1 MLWAVK
7 KHAVIVALAGG
18 LGGLPLQDLRADPQI
33 DSSYNTYGYPGLID
47 MPAAHSRPDGELAF
61 TSSYFA
67 GQLRNTLTFQMLPRL
82 SGSFRYSVL
91 QDVRINPGGAI
102 ENSRFDRSFS
112 LHFRFA
118 DETRWRPAMAVGL
131 NDFLGTGT
139 YSSEYFVATKTLG
152 DRVRVTGGIGWGRLA
167 GVGEFRNPL
176 SLFVP
181 DLDGRSGRS
190 ADLGGRVNS
199 DQLFSGD
206 AALFGGIQWQVT
218 DKLTLSAEH
227 SSDANP
233 SETPSAFDRDIP
245 LNFGASY
252 QVRPGVSVSGHWLY
266 GSELGVQLSMALNPK
281 EPPRGSGL
289 DPAPPPV
296 VPRTGDPADD
306 LGWETQVPDGPAL
319 RGRVARTLAGQ
330 GIGLHGFVLEG
341 DTARLEI
348 ENKTYPRNAQAI
360 GRTARS
366 LTGVLPARI
375 GRLIIAPVTNGV
387 AGAQVEIARGDM
399 ETLEHDLQNT
409 WQSYKRARITAAEGT
424 IPARAGRYPN
434 FDWSLKP
441 YLTPSF
447 FDPDDPVRADLGA
460 ELTARLEPVRGLEF
474 SGGFRKKAVG
484 NLDES
489 TRPSDSVLPRVRSEF
504 NIYDREGDPS
514 ITHLTGAYF
523 FKPGR
528 DLYGRVSAGYLEPMF
543 GGVSGEIL
551 WKPVDS
557 PFAIGIEANYVQQR
571 DFDQLWGFRD
581 YDVATGHVSAYWD
594 LGNGFH
600 TQLDVGRYLAKD
612 WGATLSV
619 DREFENGWR
628 VGAFATLTDVPFSR
642 FGEGSFDKGIR
653 ITIPISWVSGQPTRD
668 DYTTTIRPVTRDGG
682 ARLEVDG
689 RLYDRVRPLHKP
701 ELSDGWGRFWR

>member
-1 MLWAVK
+1 MLFGGKKYAAV
-7 KHAVIVALAGG
+7 VVLAGC
-18 LGGLPLQDLRADPQI
+18 LGGLCPESAHAEPKI
-33 DSSYNTYGYPGLID
+33 DTRYNSYGYPGLID

-61 TSSYFA
+61 SSSYFA

-82 SGSFRYSVL
+82 SGSFRYAAL
-91 QDVRINPGGAI
+91 QDVRINPGGVI

-118 DETRWRPAMAVGL
+118 DEAHWRPAMAVGL
-131 NDFLGTGT
+131 NDFLGTGI
-139 YSSEYFVATKTLG
+139 YSSEYVVATKTFG

-167 GVGEFRNPL
+167 GVGGFRNPL
-176 SLFVP
+176 SLLLP
-181 DLDGRSGRS
+181 DLDGRSGRTAS
-190 ADLGGRVNS
+190 FGGRVNS

-206 AALFGGIQWQVT
+206 AALFGGLQWQAT
-218 DKLTLSAEH
+218 DKLTLTAEY

-233 SETPSAFDRDIP
+233 SEVPSAFDRDIP
-245 LNFGASY
+245 LNFGAAY
-252 QVRPGVSVSGHWLY
+252 QVRPGVSVAGRWLY
-266 GSELGVQLSMALNPK
+266 GSELGVQLTMALNPK
-281 EPPRGSGL
+281 TPKSGSGS

-296 VPRTGDPADD
+296 VPRTGD
-306 LGWETQVPDGPAL
+306 LGWGTQAQDGPAL
-319 RGRVARTLAGQ
+319 RGQVARALEGQ
-330 GIGLHGFVLEG
+330 GIGLHGFVIEG

-348 ENKTYPRNAQAI
+348 ENKTYSRNAQAI

-366 LTGVLPARI
+366 LTGVLPPRI
-375 GRLIIAPVTNGV
+375 ERFVIAPVTNGV
-387 AGAQVEIARGDM
+387 PGAQVEIARGDL
-399 ETLEHDLQNT
+399 EALEHDLQNT
-409 WQSYKRARITAAEGT
+409 WQSYKRARITPADGT
-424 IPARAGRYPN
+424 IPVRPGRYPE

-447 FDPDDPVRADLGA
+447 FDPDDPVRADFGA
-460 ELTARLEPVRGLEF
+460 EIKARFEPVRGLEF
-474 SGGFRKKAVG
+474 SGTVRKKVVG
-484 NLDES
+484 NLDDS

-504 NIYDREGDPS
+504 NIYDREGDPA
-514 ITHLTGAYF
+514 ITNLSGAYF

-528 DLYGRVSAGYLEPMF
+528 NLYGRVSAGYLEQMF

-557 PFAIGIEANYVQQR
+557 PFAIGVEANYVQQR

-581 YDVATGHVSAYWD
+581 YGVATGHVSAYWD

-600 TQLDVGRYLAKD
+600 TQVDVGRYLAKD
-612 WGATLSV
+612 WGATLTV

-653 ITIPISWVSGQPTRD
+653 ITIPISWISGQPTRD

-682 ARLEVDG
+682 ARLDVEG

>member
-1 MLWAVK
+1 MLTGCRKYA
-7 KHAVIVALAGG
+7 ATIALAGC
-18 LGGLPLQDLRADPQI
+18 LGGLPLQQDLRAEPRI
-33 DSSYNTYGYPGLID
+33 ESSYNTYGYPGLID

-82 SGSFRYSVL
+82 SGSFRYSAL
-91 QDVRINPGGAI
+91 EDVRINPGGVI
-102 ENSRFDRSFS
+102 ENKRFDRSFS

-118 DETRWRPAMAVGL
+118 DETHWRPAMAVGL
-131 NDFLGTGT
+131 NDFLGTGI
-139 YSSEYFVATKTLG
+139 YSSEYVVATKTFG

-176 SLFVP
+176 SFVFP
-181 DLDGRSGRS
+181 GLDGRPTRTP
-190 ADLGGRVNS
+190 DGGGQVNS

-206 AALFGGIQWQVT
+206 AAFFGGIAWQAT
-218 DKLTLSAEH
+218 DKLTLTAEY

-233 SETPSAFDRDIP
+233 VETPSAFRRDIP
-245 LNFGASY
+245 LNFGAAY
-252 QVRPGVSVSGHWLY
+252 KVRPGVTVSGHWLY
-266 GSELGVQLSMALNPK
+266 GTELGVQLSMALNPK

-296 VPRTGDPADD
+296 VPRTAD
-306 LGWETQVPDGPAL
+306 LGWSGQLNEDGPAL
-319 RGRVARTLAGQ
+319 RHRVRAALDGQ
-330 GIGLHGFVLEG
+330 GVGLHGFVLEG
-341 DTARLEI
+341 NTARLEI
-348 ENKTYPRNAQAI
+348 ENRTYPRNAQAI
-360 GRTARS
+360 GRTARL
-366 LTGVLPARI
+366 LTGVLPSRI
-375 GRLIIAPVTNGV
+375 ERFVIVPLTDGV
-387 AGAQVEIARGDM
+387 AGAQIEIARGDM

-409 WQSYKRARITAAEGT
+409 WQSYKRARITPADGT
-424 IPARAGRYPN
+424 IPARAGRYPA
-434 FDWSLKP
+434 FDWSVQP

-447 FDPDDPVRADLGA
+447 FDPDEPVRADLGA
-460 ELTARLEPVRGLEF
+460 ELTAWYEPVRGLKF
-474 SGGFRKKAVG
+474 SGGVRKKVVG

-489 TRPSDSVLPRVRSEF
+489 TRASDSVLPRVRSEF
-504 NIYDREGDPS
+504 NIYDREGDPA
-514 ITHLTGAYF
+514 ITHLTGAYY

-551 WKPVDS
+551 WKPLDS
-557 PFAIGIEANYVQQR
+557 PFAIGLEANYVRQR
-571 DFDQLWGFRD
+571 DFDQLWGFRS

-628 VGAFATLTDVPFSR
+628 IGAFATLTDVPFDR

-689 RLYDRVRPLHKP
+689 RLYEQVRPLHKQ

>member
-1 MLWAVK
+1 MVSGMK

-18 LGGLPLQDLRADPQI
+18 LGGLPLQDLRADPKI

-82 SGSFRYSVL
+82 SGSFRYSAL
-91 QDVRINPGGAI
+91 EDVRINPVGAI
-102 ENSRFDRSFS
+102 ESKRFDRSFS

-118 DETRWRPAMAVGL
+118 DETPRRPAMAVGL
-131 NDFLGTGT
+131 NDFLGTGI
-139 YSSEYFVATKTLG
+139 YSSEYLVATKTFG

-167 GVGEFRNPL
+167 GVGGFRNPL
-176 SLFVP
+176 SLLFP
-181 DLDGRSGRS
+181 ALEGRSGEV
-190 ADLGGRVNS
+190 ANFGGQVNS

-206 AALFGGIQWQVT
+206 AALFGGLQWQVT
-218 DKLTLSAEH
+218 DKITLTAEY
-227 SSDANP
+227 SSDAYP
-233 SETPSAFDRDIP
+233 SEVPSAFDRDIP
-245 LNFGASY
+245 LNFGAAY
-252 QVRPGVSVSGHWLY
+252 QVRPGVSVAGHWLY
-266 GSELGVQLSMALNPK
+266 GSELGVQLTMALNPK
-281 EPPRGSGL
+281 TPKAGSGR
-289 DPAPPPV
+289 DSAPPPV
-296 VPRTGDPADD
+296 VPRTVD
-306 LGWETQVPDGPAL
+306 LGWSAQAQDGPAL
-319 RGRVARTLAGQ
+319 RGRVARALEGQ
-330 GIGLHGFVLEG
+330 GIGLHGLVLEG

-366 LTGVLPARI
+366 LTGVLPHHIERFV
-375 GRLIIAPVTNGV
+375 IAPVTSGV
-387 AGAQVEIARGDM
+387 PGAQVEIARGDM

-409 WQSYKRARITAAEGT
+409 WQSYKRARITPAEGT
-424 IPARAGRYPN
+424 IPARTGRYPN

-441 YLTPSF
+441 YLVPSF

-460 ELTARLEPVRGLEF
+460 ELKARFEPVRGLEF
-474 SGGFRKKAVG
+474 SGAIRKKVVG

-489 TRPSDSVLPRVRSEF
+489 TRVSDSVMQRVRSDF
-504 NIYDREGDPS
+504 NIYDREGDPA
-514 ITHLTGAYF
+514 ITNLSGAYF
-523 FKPGR
+523 FKPGQN
-528 DLYGRVSAGYLEPMF
+528 LYGRVSAGYLEPMY

-557 PFAIGIEANYVQQR
+557 PFAIGVETNYVKQR
-571 DFDQLWGFRD
+571 DFDQLWGFQD

-594 LGNGFH
+594 IGNGFH
-600 TQLDVGRYLAKD
+600 TQVDVGRYLAGD

-628 VGAFATLTDVPFSR
+628 VGAFATKTDVSSSE

-653 ITIPISWVSGQPTRD
+653 ITIPVSWVSGEPTRD

-689 RLYDRVRPLHKP
+689 RLYERVRPLHKP

>member
-1 MLWAVK
+1 M
-7 KHAVIVALAGG
+7 AGC
-18 LGGLPLQDLRADPQI
+18 PCTTCAPIRRI

-82 SGSFRYSVL
+82 SGSFRYSAL
-91 QDVRINPGGAI
+91 AGCPHQSRRAI
-102 ENSRFDRSFS
+102 ENSASTAV
-112 LHFRFA
+112 FRCISA
-118 DETRWRPAMAVGL
+118 LPMRAPWRPAMAVGL
-131 NDFLGTGT
+131 NDFLGTGI
-139 YSSEYFVATKTLG
+139 YSSEYVVATKTFG
-152 DRVRVTGGIGWGRLA
+152 EQIRVTGGIGWGRLA

-176 SLFVP
+176 SLLIPGWTTGRARRVTSAGGQLGSAFLRRRGAFRRCPVAGDRQAHP
-181 DLDGRSGRS
+181 DGGIFLGCQSQRDTLGLQPRYRAQFRGGLPGPARRVGVRALALRVRAGGAALDGAQPQGAAEGLGARSGT
-190 ADLGGRVNS
+190 AAGG
-199 DQLFSGD
+199 
-206 AALFGGIQWQVT
+206 AA
-218 DKLTLSAEH
+218 
-227 SSDANP
+227 
-233 SETPSAFDRDIP
+233 
-245 LNFGASY
+245 
-252 QVRPGVSVSGHWLY
+252 
-266 GSELGVQLSMALNPK
+266 
-281 EPPRGSGL
+281 
-289 DPAPPPV
+289 
-296 VPRTGDPADD
+296 TGDPGD
-306 LGWETQVPDGPAL
+306 LGWGALAQDGPAL
-319 RGRVARTLAGQ
+319 RRRVETALEGQ

-348 ENKTYPRNAQAI
+348 ENRTYPRNAQAI

-366 LTGVLPARI
+366 LTGVLPHHIERFV
-375 GRLIIAPVTNGV
+375 IAPVTSGV
-387 AGAQVEIARGDM
+387 PGAQVEIARGDM

-409 WQSYKRARITAAEGT
+409 WQSYKRARITAADGT
-424 IPARAGRYPN
+424 IPARAGRYPA

-460 ELTARLEPVRGLEF
+460 ELKARFEPVRGLEF
-474 SGGFRKKAVG
+474 AGGLRKKVVG

-489 TRPSDSVLPRVRSEF
+489 TRASDSVLPRVRSEF
-504 NIYDREGDPS
+504 NIYDREGDPA

-557 PFAIGIEANYVQQR
+557 PFAIGVEANYVQQR
-571 DFDQLWGFRD
+571 DFDQLWGFRS